1 MSPRHVLFVGLP
13 GAGKTTI
20 ARAVGARIGRDVVE
34 LDEEIERI
42 AGTAV
47 KRIFASFGEV
57 GFRRFEVEATRHLL
71 DRSESALVSAG
82 GGWIA
87 NRRARELVPGDW
99 PILYLRVSPATAAAR
114 LAESAA
120 ARPLLAGAGVG
131 AGARSPERLTHRLE
145 ELAAERSALYE
156 RADAV
161 VDTEA
166 EPMDAVVDQVA
177 RLVQAWLGERPK

>member
-1 MSPRHVLFVGLP
+1 MTPRHVVLVGLP

-34 LDEEIERI
+34 LDEEIEQL

-47 KRIFASFGEV
+47 ARIFASFGEV
-57 GFRRFEVEATRHLL
+57 GFRRFEVEATRQLL
-71 DRSESALVSAG
+71 QRRESALVSAG

-99 PILYLRVSPATAAAR
+99 PILYLRVSPGTAAAR

-120 ARPLLAGAGVG
+120 ARPLLAGAG
-131 AGARSPERLTHRLE
+131 ASPERLTHRLE
-145 ELAAERSALYE
+145 ELAAERRALYE

-161 VDTEA
+161 VDTES
-166 EPMDAVVDQVA
+166 ETIGSVVEEVA
-177 RLVQAWLGERPK
+177 RLVEAWLGSRPY

>member
-1 MSPRHVLFVGLP
+1 MTLRHVLFVGLP

-120 ARPLLAGAGVG
+120 ARPLLAGAGG
-131 AGARSPERLTHRLE
+131 GARSPERLTHRLE

-166 EPMDAVVDQVA
+166 EAMDAVVEQVV

>member
-1 MSPRHVLFVGLP
+1 MTPRHVVLVGLP

-34 LDEEIERI
+34 LDEEIEQL

-47 KRIFASFGEV
+47 ARIFASFGEA
-57 GFRRFEVEATRHLL
+57 GFRRFEVEATRQLL
-71 DRSESALVSAG
+71 QRRQSALVSAG

-99 PILYLRVSPATAAAR
+99 PILYLRVSPGTAAAR

-120 ARPLLAGAGVG
+120 ARPLLAG

-145 ELAAERSALYE
+145 ELAAERRPLYE

-161 VDTEA
+161 VDTES
-166 EPMDAVVDQVA
+166 EPIDSVIEEVA
-177 RLVQAWLGERPK
+177 RLVEAWLGRPSQ